1 MGPPIKNQGTSR
13 VDRLQAL
20 GYYRTMKV
28 IKMKQL
34 KKQHDDLLIA
44 LADTL
49 EWLQTGKVEGVGFDE
64 QSVIDS
70 IKEAIRKC

>member
-1 MGPPIKNQGTSR
+1 MKDIK
-13 VDRLQAL
+13 
-20 GYYRTMKV
+20 
-28 IKMKQL
+28 IKQL
-34 KKQHDDLLIA
+34 KKQRDDLLIA

-70 IKEAIRKC
+70 IREAIKKATSALKRTQLKNRIKI